1 MNTTQRLTIL
11 ALVLSLLSFS
21 LGIAAWWKVRKLAP
35 ADQGAALTPESTWL
49 AGNTSAR
56 FDQVG
61 RQLRGLDVTMI
72 EIDHR
77 FTELFYAGKDGNW
90 DYAKYQA
97 QKIDHALRLALERR
111 PKRVTSAQPFLD
123 HDLRAVLATIE
134 SRKLEQFDRSMGRLR
149 VACVKCHTEENVPY
163 FTVELPQQR
172 ASTIRPKP

>member
-35 ADQGAALTPESTWL
+35 ADQGVALSPESAWL
-49 AGNTSAR
+49 VGNTSAR

-111 PKRVTSAQPFLD
+111 PKRAKSAQPYLD
-123 HDLRAVLATIE
+123 EDLPVVLTAIE
-134 SRKLEQFDRSMGRLR
+134 SRNPVQFNQAMDRLR
-149 VACVKCHTEENVPY
+149 AACMKCHTNENVPY

-172 ASTIRPKP
+172 ASTIRPTR